1 MSPVID
7 NMLWGLKY
15 GALAA
20 VAFLLGLGVGAVAQG
35 STAYAAYHP
44 SIPEI
49 LVGALAT
56 WLVGGLVVGLA
67 RPLARSSIGHLIVA
81 TLGGAFVAAAALVVM
96 FGFSYVSLGTIL
108 LVGAAFGFRVW
119 LLDRGSSTSAV

>member
-1 MSPVID
+1 VLSHKDRLPTLPTIRR
-7 NMLWGLKY
+7 
-15 GALAA
+15 
-20 VAFLLGLGVGAVAQG
+20 
-35 STAYAAYHP
+35 SR
-44 SIPEI
+44 EI

-67 RPLARSSIGHLIVA
+67 RPLAHSSIGYLMVA
-81 TLGGAFVAAAALVVM
+81 TLGGAFVAAGALVVM

-119 LLDRGSSTSAV
+119 LLDRWSSTGAV